1 MRALIWIILLFA
13 AAVGLAVLS
22 QHYQGTAHII
32 LANTQYSMN
41 LNTLIIGLL
50 LLWLVLHLIIKIAKT
65 IAGIPGGFRR
75 WGRKNRL
82 RQADQALN
90 DAGMAFFS
98 GQYAN
103 AETHIRK
110 LLKNKDASEKMPLAL
125 VLAAYAANAAGD
137 NANRDKFLT
146 QLEKQ
151 PEKYRLPSRLL
162 LAENALTRGDY
173 ATARTNILAA
183 LKIAPDSIPAVRL
196 DLRRTLAEKD
206 ADGTLKNVGVLLKK
220 KAIHPNEAALAKQSA
235 VQVMLKNINN
245 IKDLKRYLKPFSD
258 EEKYGILAMDIAK
271 NLQAQGQVKEAVKHI
286 RTAYKQDAKP
296 ELLAILADIFP
307 YLPDTERKK
316 LLEDAERRL
325 NNDKDNIDLLQT
337 AAKMA
342 ANEHIWGKAQNWLEQ
357 AIVINDTPAL
367 HLALAKIFADSGRAD
382 MAEQHRAIALQQL
395 SAENA
400 DNE

>member
-1 MRALIWIILLFA
+1 MKALVWIILLFA

-50 LLWLVLHLIIKIAKT
+50 LLWLVLHLIIKTAKT

-82 RQADQALN
+82 RQADQSLN

-98 GQYAN
+98 GQYN
-103 AETHIRK
+103 QAEQHIRK
-110 LLKNKDASEKMPLAL
+110 LLKNKDAGEKMPLAL
-125 VLAAYAANAAGD
+125 VLASYAANAAGD
-137 NANRDKFLT
+137 TAARDKFLT

-162 LAENALTRGDY
+162 MAENALSRGDY

-183 LKIAPDSIPAVRL
+183 LKIAPDSIPATRL

-206 ADGTLKNVGVLLKK
+206 ADGVLKNISILQKK
-220 KAIHPNEAALAKQSA
+220 KAINADEAALAKQSA

-245 IKDLKRYLKPFSD
+245 IKDLKRCLKPFSD
-258 EEKYGILAMDIAK
+258 EEKYGIMAVDIAQ
-271 NLQAQGQVKEAVKHI
+271 NLQTQGQVKEAVKHI
-286 RTAYKQDAKP
+286 RTAYKREPNP
-296 ELLAILADIFP
+296 ELLHILAEVFP
-307 YLPDTERKK
+307 YLPDADRKK

-325 NNDKDNIDLLQT
+325 NDDKNNIDLLKT

-342 ANEHIWGKAQNWLEQ
+342 ENEHIWGKAQSWLEQ
-357 AIVINDTPAL
+357 AIVINDTPNL
-367 HLALAKIFADSGRAD
+367 HLALAKVFADSGRAD

-395 SAENA
+395 SKESV

>member
-50 LLWLVLHLIIKIAKT
+50 LLWLVLHLIIKTAKT

-206 ADGTLKNVGVLLKK
+206 AAGTLKNVGVLLKK
-220 KAIHPNEAALAKQSA
+220 KAINLQEAALAKQSA

-245 IKDLKRYLKPFSD
+245 IKDLKRCLKPFSD
-258 EEKYGILAMDIAK
+258 EEKYGILAVDIAQ
-271 NLQAQGQVKEAVKHI
+271 NLQAQGQMKEAVKHI

-367 HLALAKIFADSGRAD
+367 HLALAKIFTDSGRAD
-382 MAEQHRAIALQQL
+382 MAEQQRAIALQQL
-395 SAENA
+395 SAENT
-400 DNE
+400 EE

>member
-1 MRALIWIILLFA
+1 MRALVWIILLFA

-50 LLWLVLHLIIKIAKT
+50 LLWLVLHILIKTAKT
-65 IAGIPGGFRR
+65 IAGLPGGFRR

-98 GQYAN
+98 GQYAQT
-103 AETHIRK
+103 ETHIRK
-110 LLKNKDASEKMPLAL
+110 LLNNKDAGEKLPLAL
-125 VLAAYAANAAGD
+125 VLASYAANAAGD
-137 NANRDKFLT
+137 TASRDKFLT
-146 QLEKQ
+146 KLEKQ

-162 LAENALTRGDY
+162 MAENALSKGDY

-183 LKIAPDSIPAVRL
+183 LKIAPDSLPAVRL

-206 ADGTLKNVGVLLKK
+206 SDGTLKNIAILQKK
-220 KAIHPNEAALAKQSA
+220 KAISQEEAALGKQSA
-235 VQVMLKNINN
+235 VQIMLKNINN
-245 IKDLKRYLKPFSD
+245 IKDLKRCLKPFSD
-258 EEKYGILAMDIAK
+258 NEKHGILALDIAQS
-271 NLQAQGQVKEAVKHI
+271 LRSMGQLKEAVKHI
-286 RTAYKQDAKP
+286 RTAYKHQPNP
-296 ELLAILADIFP
+296 ELLHILSEVFP
-307 YLPDTERKK
+307 YLPDADRKK

-325 NNDKDNIDLLQT
+325 TDDKNNIDLLNM

-342 ANEHIWGKAQNWLEQ
+342 ENEHIWGKAQHWLEQ
-357 AIVINDTPAL
+357 AIVINDTPTL

-382 MAEQHRAIALQQL
+382 MAEQQRAIALQQL
-395 SAENA
+395 SE
-400 DNE
+400 EKSPE

>member
-50 LLWLVLHLIIKIAKT
+50 LLWLVLHLIIKTAKT

-196 DLRRTLAEKD
+196 DLRRTLTEKD

-245 IKDLKRYLKPFSD
+245 IKDLKRCLKPFSD

-395 SAENA
+395 SAKNA

>member
-50 LLWLVLHLIIKIAKT
+50 LLWLVLHLIIKTAKT

-206 ADGTLKNVGVLLKK
+206 AAGTLKNVGVLLKK
-220 KAIHPNEAALAKQSA
+220 KAINLQEAALAKQSA

-245 IKDLKRYLKPFSD
+245 IKDLKRCLKPFSD
-258 EEKYGILAMDIAK
+258 EEKYGILAVDIAQ
-271 NLQAQGQVKEAVKHI
+271 NLQAQGQMKEAVKHI

-382 MAEQHRAIALQQL
+382 MAEQQRAIALQQL
-395 SAENA
+395 SAENT
-400 DNE
+400 EE